1 MRRRVGV
8 VGTSRKKVGILK
20 RLAFSFSVA
29 YLKMA
34 GAPGRNVVPCNTD
47 CWCGEKKVLKTLSF
61 YPNERGRNC
70 LEAVLKR
77 VA

>member
-8 VGTSRKKVGILK
+8 VGTSRSVLMSVFYHTFQIVLERVPVDLK

-34 GAPGRNVVPCNTD
+34 GATRP
-47 CWCGEKKVLKTLSF
+47 
-61 YPNERGRNC
+61 
-70 LEAVLKR
+70 KR
-77 VA
+77 RALQH